1 MVVHR
6 DERRGR
12 AESFA
17 AVADAYE
24 RGRPEYPAEALHW
37 LTGEPPL
44 DVVDVGAGTG
54 KLTRGLL
61 RLGHRVTA
69 VEPLPQM
76 LERLRR
82 AVPDAV
88 AVAGTAESLP
98 LAAGSADVVTV
109 AQAFHWFEHERAL
122 PELARVLRAGG
133 RLALVWNTR
142 DDSDP
147 WVARLSATIG
157 SETVESRDATEPLD
171 ASGLFGGVERTTFP
185 FSQRLD
191 RATLRDLVLSRSYCA
206 AKPAAEREPVLAAV
220 DLLFDEHAEGD
231 VIDLPYVTQCFR
243 AERR

>member
-24 RGRPEYPAEALHW
+24 RARPEYPAEALHW
-37 LTGEPPL
+37 LTGEPPR

-61 RLGHRVTA
+61 RIGHRVTA
-69 VEPLPQM
+69 VEPLAEM
-76 LERLRR
+76 LEQLQR
-82 AVPDAV
+82 AAPDAV
-88 AVAGTAESLP
+88 AVAGSAESLP
-98 LAAGSADVVTV
+98 LAAASADVVTV
-109 AQAFHWFEHERAL
+109 AQAFHWFDHERAL
-122 PELARVLRAGG
+122 PEFVRVLRSDG

-142 DDSDP
+142 NDADP

-157 SETVESRDATEPLD
+157 SETVESRDATEPVD
-171 ASGLFGGVERTTFP
+171 ASGLFGPVERARFP
-185 FSQRLD
+185 FTQRLD
-191 RATLRDLVLSRSYCA
+191 RKTLRDLVLSRSYCA

-220 DLLFDEHAEGD
+220 DRLFDEHAEDG

-243 AERR
+243 AQLR

>member
-24 RGRPEYPAEALHW
+24 RARPEYPDEALRW

-76 LERLRR
+76 LDQLRR
-82 AVPDAV
+82 AAPEAV
-88 AVAGTAESLP
+88 ALAGSAESLP
-98 LAAGSADVVTV
+98 LAPGSADVVTV

-147 WVARLSATIG
+147 WVAELSATIG
-157 SETVESRDATEPLD
+157 SETIESRDTAEPID
-171 ASGLFGGVERTTFP
+171 ASGLFGPVEHATFP

-220 DLLFDEHAEGD
+220 DRLFDEHAEDG
-231 VIDLPYVTQCFR
+231 VVDLPYVTQCFR
-243 AERR
+243 AVCR